1 MGVILVILPVSALL
15 LGLFYK
21 FYVVREAIAGG
32 EYQPD
37 EDFLVSRLRS
47 GEYEIDSNQLSPQ
60 EILTIHYSTQ
70 PDDFSENR
78 KSIEAIP
85 PKTTIKGLS
94 PKVRF
99 YFFIQSTDQSPG
111 RILSERQI
119 KLDGAGNFRDL
130 GGYQNKD
137 GLYVKWGKIYRSDKL
152 SSLSSRDYRYLK
164 MLQIHT
170 IYDFRGPEEIKAHPT
185 RFPDFFQPKLN
196 PLPIYDPRR
205 TMRDLLKLLRTS
217 NPQTFSGETYMIE
230 GYQMFTEQFIGQYKL
245 LFDEL
250 LMNDEGSVLY
260 HCTGGKDRTGLATA
274 LILFLLD
281 VPWETIYQDYLTS
294 NYYRLAENK
303 RHIRLGRLYGIAPAI
318 LIPILEVRKI
328 YLDTALQTIL
338 ESYGTLENFM
348 QEKLGIGVQEKNLL
362 KEKYL
367 YIK

>member
-1 MGVILVILPVSALL
+1 MKSGD
-15 LGLFYK
+15 
-21 FYVVREAIAGG
+21 YVLEF
-32 EYQPD
+32 D
-37 EDFLVSRLRS
+37 ELNL
-47 GEYEIDSNQLSPQ
+47 Q
-60 EILTIHYSTQ
+60 EILTIQYSIQ
-70 PDDFSENR
+70 PENFYESEQ
-78 KSIEAIP
+78 KVEAII
-85 PKTTIKGLS
+85 PKTIISGLS
-94 PKVRF
+94 PDERF
-99 YFFIQSTDQSPG
+99 YFLIQHNNQPP

-119 KLDGAGNFRDL
+119 NLDGAGNFRDL

-137 GLYVKWGKIYRSDKL
+137 GFYVKWGKIYRSDKL
-152 SSLSSRDYRYLK
+152 SSLSSRDFKYLE
-164 MLQIHT
+164 MLNIHT
-170 IYDFRGPEEIKAHPT
+170 VCDFRGPEEIKAHPS
-185 RFPDFFQPKLN
+185 RFPDYFQPKLV

-205 TMRDLLKLLRTS
+205 TMRDLLKLLRKS
-217 NPQTFSGETYMIE
+217 NPKSFSGETYMIE

-250 LMNDEGSVLY
+250 LRSDEGSVLY

-281 VPWETIYQDYLTS
+281 VPWETIYKDYLTS
-294 NYYRLAENK
+294 NYYRLTENK

-348 QEKLGIGVQEKNLL
+348 KEKLGIGAQEKKLL

-367 YIK
+367 YTK